1 MIAMKM
7 KTNKQQLVIL
17 MSLVIPATITI
28 VTTTTTQQAFAKH
41 GSSRDQ
47 VCTTDTQ
54 RQEDPAYCITND
66 LGNALKHG
74 IMGLGDALTSPA
86 DTPPR

>member
-1 MIAMKM
+1 M
-7 KTNKQQLVIL
+7 KTNKQHMVIL
-17 MSLVIPATITI
+17 MLLVIPTMLTI

-47 VCTTDTQ
+47 VCTTDSQ
-54 RQEDPAYCITND
+54 RQADPAYCITND
-66 LGNALKHG
+66 FGNALKHG
-74 IMGLGDALTSPA
+74 IMGFGDALTSPT

>member
-1 MIAMKM
+1 MIKM

-17 MSLVIPATITI
+17 MLLVIPIAMMI
-28 VTTTTTQQAFAKH
+28 VTTTTTQQALAKN
-41 GSSRDQ
+41 GNSRDQ
-47 VCTTDTQ
+47 VCTTDAQ
-54 RQEDPAYCITND
+54 RQTDPAYCITND

-74 IMGLGDALTSPA
+74 IMGFGDALTSPA